1 MNVKDLEPKQGNVDI
16 VLDIVE
22 VSPPREFSKFGRTGK
37 VANVIAKDHLGDEI
51 KITLWNDQI
60 ETVKA
65 GDKVHIKNG
74 YVNEWQGEKQLTTGK
89 FGTLEVVSSSAPSEN
104 KEPEEAKE
112 IFSNIAKES
121 EGEDI
126 DFDEEEI

>member
-1 MNVKDLEPKQGNVDI
+1 MNVKDLESKQGNVDI

-37 VANVIAKDHLGDEI
+37 VANVIAKDHLGDKI

-89 FGTLEVVSSSAPSEN
+89 FGTLEVVSSSAPSEK
-104 KEPEEAKE
+104 KEPEESKE
-112 IFSNIAKES
+112 IFSNIVKEN

-126 DFDEEEI
+126 DLEEEEI